1 MADDTIDY
9 AMVEAIN
16 QLGHVMG
23 IGTIAECAESE
34 EVVEHLRKLGVDFAQ
49 GYAMGSPI
57 PMDGLKLLH

>member
-1 MADDTIDY
+1 MSTDTIDY
-9 AMVEAIN
+9 AMVDAIN

-34 EVVEHLRKLGVDFAQ
+34 EVVDSLRKLGVDFAQ
-49 GYAMGSPI
+49 GYAMGSPM